1 MLISK
6 SAFLFY
12 TVVSLILLVSCGPL
26 GPFLSYFVSFSASSI
41 GLIISTGD
49 KNAVN

>member
-1 MLISK
+1 MLISTN
-6 SAFLFY
+6 AFLFY
-12 TVVSLILLVSCGPL
+12 TILSLMLLVSCGPL

-41 GLIISTGD
+41 GLIISTGG